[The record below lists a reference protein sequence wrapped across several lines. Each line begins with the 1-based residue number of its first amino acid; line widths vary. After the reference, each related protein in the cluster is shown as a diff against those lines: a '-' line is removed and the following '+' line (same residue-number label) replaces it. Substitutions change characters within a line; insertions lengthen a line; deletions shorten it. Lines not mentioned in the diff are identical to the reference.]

1 MFMTWWKSVKKE
13 VNDTAL
19 NAYVIQI
26 RRNIFHKKKFYFQI
40 EEFEIVVSNEAASD
54 LKEWDR
60 SVKSSLPTTE
70 TIRSS
75 EFWKLLRPLLKSKTS

>member
-1 MFMTWWKSVKKE
+1 MFMTKSVKKE

-54 LKEWDR
+54 LKE
-60 SVKSSLPTTE
+60 
-70 TIRSS
+70 
-75 EFWKLLRPLLKSKTS
+75 